1 MRKQIFQTLS
11 LKMISIGQNK
21 SEDWEICLYPRDQ
34 KARGQSGRAFAV
46 SEQAPCES
54 EMGEQSLCGIFPS
67 RPLSYVYFRPPVCF
81 FPLPITQS
89 GEPVHRLR
97 SLCWQRLCI
106 RIEKTPTPLLPCFD
120 IEAIVVSK
128 FYPCKFSAAS
138 AFYVCV

>member
-1 MRKQIFQTLS
+1 MRKQIFQTFS

-21 SEDWEICLYPRDQ
+21 SDDSEICFYPRDQ

-67 RPLSYVYFRPPVCF
+67 GPLSYVYFRPPVCF